1 MKHIHSFQKRIHLS
15 IDVNVMNLEEMTSLC
30 WEKHTE
36 FGRLDGVIVEKDAE
50 INRLRDV
57 IVAVRLAISRLTSS
71 DIDAL

>member
-1 MKHIHSFQKRIHLS
+1 
-15 IDVNVMNLEEMTSLC
+15 MNLEEMTSLC